1 MNYHKI
7 SKLDMLNGEGL
18 RVVLWVSGCSHHCK
32 GCHNPQTW
40 DINSGIKFDDNAMQ
54 TILEYLDNDYIK
66 GITFTGGDPLNENNR
81 QTIKEISE
89 IIKDKFPNKDQ
100 WLYTGYTYEEI
111 ISSEELNKC
120 IENIDILVDG
130 KFEIDKKDEALE
142 WAGSSNQN
150 IIRLSSN

>member
-40 DINSGIKFDDNAMQ
+40 DINSGVKFDDNAMQ

>member
-40 DINSGIKFDDNAMQ
+40 DINSGIKFDGNAMQ

-66 GITFTGGDPLNENNR
+66 GITFTGGDPLHINNR
-81 QTIKEISE
+81 ETIYEISKK
-89 IIKDKFPNKDQ
+89 IKDKFPNKDQ

-111 ISSEELNKC
+111 ISSEKLNKC
-120 IENIDILVDG
+120 IKNIDILVDG
-130 KFEIDKKDEALE
+130 RFEIDKKDEALE
-142 WAGSSNQN
+142 WVGSSNQR